1 MTVVRPVALLLTALL
16 ALSGC
21 SLLEQKPVP
30 LYQLDSGEAVTPT
43 RDNGVTVLVGP
54 ISVADYLRQQNLLQR
69 QADGS
74 LVATQD
80 ARWASGLAN
89 DIDQQLLRQLAWRL
103 DSQRLALA
111 PAAPGFSADAQV
123 MLTITRLDSG
133 PTQPAVLEAQWRLLD
148 RRGQLRDSRLIRL
161 EEAHGGPMA
170 EQVKAQ
176 SVLLQ
181 RLAAELAVA
190 IQPIAAAEPTP
201 EPPRKKP
208 PVAKAKPQGQPLPGR
223 RSRWQ
228 NRSRSIRKSSVS
240 RNILHPFN
248 GTPAKAGA

>member
-1 MTVVRPVALLLTALL
+1 MCSCPRSGCLELMMTVVRPVALLLTALL
-16 ALSGC
+16 VLSGC

-30 LYQLDSGEAVTPT
+30 LYQLDSGQAVTPT
-43 RDNGVTVLVGP
+43 QDNGVTVLVGP

-74 LVATQD
+74 LVAAQD

-103 DSQRLALA
+103 DSQRLVLA

-161 EEAHGGPMA
+161 EEAHGGALA

-176 SVLLQ
+176 SLLLQ

-190 IQPIAAAEPTP
+190 IQPIAAADPAP
-201 EPPRKKP
+201 EAPRKKA
-208 PVAKAKPQGQPLPGR
+208 PVAKAKPQEPD
-223 RSRWQ
+223 
-228 NRSRSIRKSSVS
+228 
-240 RNILHPFN
+240 
-248 GTPAKAGA
+248 TAGPKIPVAEPIKIDTEVFRF

>member
-1 MTVVRPVALLLTALL
+1 MMTVVRPLALLLTALL
-16 ALSGC
+16 MLSGC
-21 SLLEQKPVP
+21 GLLQQQKPVP

-54 ISVADYLRQQNLLQR
+54 ISVADYLRQQHLLQR

-74 LVATQD
+74 LVAAQN

-89 DIDQQLLRQLAWRL
+89 DIDQQMLRQLAWRL
-103 DSQRLALA
+103 DSQRLVLA

-161 EEAHGGPMA
+161 EEAHGGPLA

-176 SVLLQ
+176 SALLQ

-190 IQPIAAAEPTP
+190 IQPVAAADEPTP

-208 PVAKAKPQGQPLPGR
+208 PVAKAKPQE
-223 RSRWQ
+223 
-228 NRSRSIRKSSVS
+228 
-240 RNILHPFN
+240 
-248 GTPAKAGA
+248 PATAGPKIPVAEPIKIDTEVFRF

>member
-1 MTVVRPVALLLTALL
+1 MTSRLSLRSLFAAGFVPLVAASL

-21 SLLEQKPVP
+21 SLLQQKPVP
-30 LYQLDSGEAVTPT
+30 LYQLDSGDAVTPT
-43 RDNGVTVLVGP
+43 KDNGVTVLVGP

-89 DIDQQLLRQLAWRL
+89 DIDQQMLRQLAWRL
-103 DSQRLALA
+103 NSQRLALA

-123 MLTITRLDSG
+123 MLSITRLDSG

-161 EEAHGGPMA
+161 EEAHSGALA

-176 SVLLQ
+176 SILLH

-190 IQPIAAAEPTP
+190 IAPVAAAEPTP
-201 EPPRKKP
+201 EAPRKRA
-208 PVAKAKPQGQPLPGR
+208 PVAKAKPSEPDTPGPKIPVAEPIKIDTEVFR
-223 RSRWQ
+223 
-228 NRSRSIRKSSVS
+228 
-240 RNILHPFN
+240 F
-248 GTPAKAGA
+248 

>member
-1 MTVVRPVALLLTALL
+1 MMTVVRPVALLLTTLL
-16 ALSGC
+16 VLSGC
-21 SLLEQKPVP
+21 SLLQQKPVP
-30 LYQLDSGEAVTPT
+30 LYQLDSGQAVTPT
-43 RDNGVTVLVGP
+43 QDNGVTVLVGP

-74 LVATQD
+74 LVAAQD

-103 DSQRLALA
+103 NSQRLALA

-123 MLTITRLDSG
+123 MLSITRLDSG

-208 PVAKAKPQGQPLPGR
+208 PVAKAKPQD
-223 RSRWQ
+223 
-228 NRSRSIRKSSVS
+228 
-240 RNILHPFN
+240 
-248 GTPAKAGA
+248 PAAAGPKIPVAEPIKIDTEVFRF

>member
-1 MTVVRPVALLLTALL
+1 MTVVRPLALLLTALL
-16 ALSGC
+16 MLSGC
-21 SLLEQKPVP
+21 GLLQQQKPVP

-54 ISVADYLRQQNLLQR
+54 ISVADYLRQQNL
-69 QADGS
+69 
-74 LVATQD
+74 
-80 ARWASGLAN
+80 AN
-89 DIDQQLLRQLAWRL
+89 DIDQQMLRQLAWRL
-103 DSQRLALA
+103 DSQRLVLA

-161 EEAHGGPMA
+161 EEAHGGPLA

-176 SVLLQ
+176 STLLQ

-190 IQPIAAAEPTP
+190 IQPVAAADEPTP

-208 PVAKAKPQGQPLPGR
+208 PVAKAKPQE
-223 RSRWQ
+223 
-228 NRSRSIRKSSVS
+228 
-240 RNILHPFN
+240 
-248 GTPAKAGA
+248 PATAGPKIPVAEPIKIDTEVFRF

>member
-1 MTVVRPVALLLTALL
+1 MMTVVRPVALLMTALL
-16 ALSGC
+16 VLSGC
-21 SLLEQKPVP
+21 SLLQQKPVP
-30 LYQLDSGEAVTPT
+30 LYQLDSGSAVTPT
-43 RDNGVTVLVGP
+43 QDNGVTVLVGP

-74 LVATQD
+74 LVAAHD

-89 DIDQQLLRQLAWRL
+89 DIE
-103 DSQRLALA
+103 
-111 PAAPGFSADAQV
+111 AAPGFSADAQV

-161 EEAHGGPMA
+161 EEAHGGPLA

-176 SVLLQ
+176 SALLQ

-190 IQPIAAAEPTP
+190 IQPVAAADEPTP

-208 PVAKAKPQGQPLPGR
+208 PVAKAKPQE
-223 RSRWQ
+223 
-228 NRSRSIRKSSVS
+228 
-240 RNILHPFN
+240 
-248 GTPAKAGA
+248 PATAGPKIPVAEPIKIDTEVFRF

>member
-1 MTVVRPVALLLTALL
+1 MTVVRPLAVLLMTLLT
-16 ALSGC
+16 LSGC
-21 SLLEQKPVP
+21 SLLQQKPVP
-30 LYQLDSGEAVTPT
+30 LYQLDTGSAETPT
-43 RDNGVTVLVGP
+43 KENGIMVLVGP

-74 LVATQD
+74 LVAAQN

-89 DIDQQLLRQLAWRL
+89 DIDQQMLRQLAWRL
-103 DSQRLALA
+103 DSQRLVLA

-161 EEAHGGPMA
+161 EEAHSGTLA

-176 SVLLQ
+176 STLVQ
-181 RLAAELAVA
+181 RLASELAVA
-190 IQPIAAAEPTP
+190 IQPIAMAEDPAP
-201 EPPRKKP
+201 EPPRKKA
-208 PVAKAKPQGQPLPGR
+208 PVAKAKPE
-223 RSRWQ
+223 
-228 NRSRSIRKSSVS
+228 
-240 RNILHPFN
+240 
-248 GTPAKAGA
+248 TPDGPKIPMAEPIKIDTEIFRF

>member
-1 MTVVRPVALLLTALL
+1 MTVVRPLAVLLMTLLT
-16 ALSGC
+16 LSGC
-21 SLLEQKPVP
+21 SLLQQKPVP
-30 LYQLDSGEAVTPT
+30 LYQLDSGSAETPT
-43 RDNGVTVLVGP
+43 KDNGVTVLVGP

-74 LVATQD
+74 LVAAQN

-89 DIDQQLLRQLAWRL
+89 DIDQQMLRQLAWRL
-103 DSQRLALA
+103 DSQRLVLA

-161 EEAHGGPMA
+161 EEAHSGTLA

-176 SVLLQ
+176 STLVQ
-181 RLAAELAVA
+181 RLASELAVA
-190 IQPIAAAEPTP
+190 IQPIAIAEDLTP
-201 EPPRKKP
+201 EPPRRKP
-208 PVAKAKPQGQPLPGR
+208 PVAKAKPEE
-223 RSRWQ
+223 
-228 NRSRSIRKSSVS
+228 
-240 RNILHPFN
+240 
-248 GTPAKAGA
+248 PAGPKIPVAEPIKIDTEVFRF

>member
-1 MTVVRPVALLLTALL
+1 MTVVRPLAVLLMTLLT
-16 ALSGC
+16 LSGC
-21 SLLEQKPVP
+21 SLLQQKPVP
-30 LYQLDSGEAVTPT
+30 LYQLDSGSAETPT
-43 RDNGVTVLVGP
+43 KDNGVTVLVGP

-74 LVATQD
+74 LVAAQN

-89 DIDQQLLRQLAWRL
+89 DIDQQMLRQLAWRL
-103 DSQRLALA
+103 DSQRLVLA

-161 EEAHGGPMA
+161 EEAHSGTLA

-176 SVLLQ
+176 STLVQ
-181 RLAAELAVA
+181 RLASELAVA
-190 IQPIAAAEPTP
+190 IQPIAIAEDPTP
-201 EPPRKKP
+201 EPPRRKP
-208 PVAKAKPQGQPLPGR
+208 PVAKAKQEE
-223 RSRWQ
+223 
-228 NRSRSIRKSSVS
+228 
-240 RNILHPFN
+240 
-248 GTPAKAGA
+248 PAGPKIPVAEPIKIDTEVFRF

>member
-1 MTVVRPVALLLTALL
+1 MMTVVRPLALLLTALL
-16 ALSGC
+16 MLSGC
-21 SLLEQKPVP
+21 GLLQQQKPVP

-54 ISVADYLRQQNLLQR
+54 ISVADYLRQQHLLQR

-74 LVATQD
+74 LVAAQN

-89 DIDQQLLRQLAWRL
+89 DIDQQMLRQLAWRL
-103 DSQRLALA
+103 DSQRLVLA

-161 EEAHGGPMA
+161 EEAHGGPLA

-176 SVLLQ
+176 STLLQ

-190 IQPIAAAEPTP
+190 IQPVAAADEPTP

-208 PVAKAKPQGQPLPGR
+208 PVAKAKPQE
-223 RSRWQ
+223 
-228 NRSRSIRKSSVS
+228 
-240 RNILHPFN
+240 
-248 GTPAKAGA
+248 PATAGPKIPVAEPIKIDTEVFRF

>member
-1 MTVVRPVALLLTALL
+1 MTVVRPLALLLTALL
-16 ALSGC
+16 MLSGC
-21 SLLEQKPVP
+21 GLLQQQKPVP

-54 ISVADYLRQQNLLQR
+54 ISVADYLRQQHLLQR

-74 LVATQD
+74 LVAAQN

-89 DIDQQLLRQLAWRL
+89 DIDQQMLRQLAWRL
-103 DSQRLALA
+103 DSQRLVLA

-161 EEAHGGPMA
+161 EEAHGGPLA

-176 SVLLQ
+176 STLLQ

-190 IQPIAAAEPTP
+190 IQPVAAADEPTP

-208 PVAKAKPQGQPLPGR
+208 PVAKAKPQE
-223 RSRWQ
+223 
-228 NRSRSIRKSSVS
+228 
-240 RNILHPFN
+240 
-248 GTPAKAGA
+248 PATAGPKIPVAEPIKIDTEVFRF